1 MMRKSPGF
9 TAVAVLTLAFS
20 IGANTAIFSFVDA
33 VLLKPLPYPHP
44 ERIVSVWEKAPEF
57 DHNPISTLN
66 FLDWMRQN
74 RCFQFLSVI
83 AWDTMTLTSS
93 DRPQQ
98 LNVSRVSASYFK
110 VLGVGASLGRT
121 FAPSED
127 EVGKDQEVVLSN
139 RIWQSQFGGDPK
151 VIGRTITLD
160 AKSYTI
166 IGILP
171 ANSTFDRTWP
181 VMWLPIAFRPADMTR
196 NYHWLSAIAR
206 LKPDVT
212 LPQARAQMDAI
223 GGGIAALYPE
233 SNKGWGVTVDPY
245 IDQVVDPQLRRSLWV
260 LLAAVGAV
268 LLIGCANLANLTLA
282 RGADREHE
290 IAIRSALGA
299 GRLRLIR
306 QLLTEN
312 IFLGILGG
320 VAGLALGHALMRGI
334 KLLFPPGML
343 PAEANVRMDYRVL
356 LFTMVIGILTGIF
369 FGLAPAL
376 SGTQPDLA
384 GSL

>member
-1 MMRKSPGF
+1 MPEWKPEILRCLAPLKLSPAREEEIAEEIAQHLEDRYHELLVTGESEDAAFRTAIDELNGEDLLARSLRAVESDLYREPVALGKGSINLSAGILQDIHYAFRMMRKSPGF
-9 TAVAVLTLAFS
+9 TTVAVLTLALG

-44 ERIVSVWEKAPEF
+44 ERMVSMWEKAPEF
-57 DHNPISTLN
+57 DYNPISTLN

-98 LNVSRVSASYFK
+98 FNVSRVSASYFK
-110 VLGVGASLGRT
+110 VFGVGAALGRT

-166 IGILP
+166 IGVLP
-171 ANSTFDRTWP
+171 ANSTFDRTWA
-181 VMWLPIAFRPADMTR
+181 VMWVPIAFRPADMTR

-206 LKPDVT
+206 LRPDVT
-212 LPQARAQMDAI
+212 LK
-223 GGGIAALYPE
+223 YPE
-233 SNKGWGVTVDPY
+233 SNKGWGVTLDPY
-245 IDQVVDPQLRRSLWV
+245 IDQVVDPQLRRSLWNRPRSQRREAS
-260 LLAAVGAV
+260 LEASFPSGSANH
-268 LLIGCANLANLTLA
+268 IGVPSS
-282 RGADREHE
+282 H
-290 IAIRSALGA
+290 
-299 GRLRLIR
+299 
-306 QLLTEN
+306 
-312 IFLGILGG
+312 
-320 VAGLALGHALMRGI
+320 
-334 KLLFPPGML
+334 
-343 PAEANVRMDYRVL
+343 
-356 LFTMVIGILTGIF
+356 
-369 FGLAPAL
+369 
-376 SGTQPDLA
+376 
-384 GSL
+384 